1 VAPEFGPPI
10 PPEEE
15 KQMLQE
21 QVGYLKREIEQ
32 ISKRIEDLEQK
43 SQEEN

>member
-1 VAPEFGPPI
+1 MAPEFGPPI

-21 QVGYLKREIEQ
+21 QVAFLERQLDAIT
-32 ISKRIEDLEQK
+32 KRIEELQK
-43 SQEEN
+43 ESKEKS